1 MQFSKLGPLFLR
13 VLLIWVPY
21 YLRDL
26 KRGRNLE
33 NYSYIKP
40 WKPQALFFEQGLGFR
55 APKAL
60 NP

>member
-1 MQFSKLGPLFLR
+1 MSICAVLETRAPFLR

-26 KRGRNLE
+26 KRGPNLE

-55 APKAL
+55 V
-60 NP
+60 